1 MATLDKHADVSAALA
16 MQLEGAAILADLSTE
31 ELLTELLDKWGK
43 KVRRTQRTL
52 AIREVIE
59 ERHAEGDS
67 DSAIARFLGVAQ
79 QTISRNR
86 AEMGLEANY
95 AGRFPKQA

>member
-1 MATLDKHADVSAALA
+1 MVTLDKHADVSVALA

-67 DSAIARFLGVAQ
+67 DSAIARLLGVAQ
-79 QTISRNR
+79 QTVSRNR

>member
-1 MATLDKHADVSAALA
+1 MATLDKHADVSVALA

-59 ERHAEGDS
+59 ERHVEGDS

-79 QTISRNR
+79 QTVSRNR

-95 AGRFPKQA
+95 AGRFPKQS